1 MSENTRKKL
10 DFIINIVYVMAVA
23 LVIYI
28 GFKILQLAYPF
39 VIALFLVALFRPLIM
54 LIYRKFKVNQKIASV
69 TIIVLLYVAVGTLI
83 FWLITQSVFLLR
95 DALTAFPDYYKNTIA
110 PLLTTLSS
118 TIDEWMSVIPS
129 AWSVELETIQNS
141 LMNGLQ
147 NLIVSFS
154 EKGISV
160 ITSFINTIPS
170 FLFSL
175 IFTILLS
182 LFMSFQYDAVMAFLK
197 KQLPSGITSSLTGI
211 KGIFKNTIFKYMKAI
226 LILMFIT
233 FVELTIGFIILGT
246 PGALRTA
253 ALIAI
258 FDALPIFGTGGI
270 MIPWVLLE
278 LLQGNFSY
286 AIGLAALYGVVT
298 LVRNVI
304 EPKVIGDQLG
314 LNPIVSLMAV
324 YIGYRLFGVIGMI
337 TFPMLAQVLL
347 VLHENGT
354 IKLYK
359 GANTSD

>member
-1 MSENTRKKL
+1 MSENIRKKL
-10 DFIINIVYVMAVA
+10 DFIINIAYIMAVA
-23 LVIYI
+23 LVIYV
-28 GFKILQLAYPF
+28 GFRILQLTYPF
-39 VIALFLVALFRPLIM
+39 VIAFILVALFRPLIK
-54 LIYRKFKVNQKIASV
+54 LIYRKFKVNQKIATV
-69 TIIVLLYVAVGTLI
+69 TIIVLLYVGAGTLI

-95 DALTAFPDYYKNTIA
+95 DALTAFPDYYKDTIA
-110 PLLTTLSS
+110 PLITNLSS
-118 TIDEWMSVIPS
+118 TMEEWMSVIPS
-129 AWSVELETIQNS
+129 AWSAPLETIQNS
-141 LMNGLQ
+141 LMSGIQ
-147 NLIVSFS
+147 NLIVTFS

-182 LFMSFQYDAVMAFLK
+182 LFMSFQYDAVMMFLK
-197 KQLPSGITSSLTGI
+197 KQLPVKVSSSLAGL
-211 KGIFKNTIFKYMKAI
+211 KDIFKNTIFKYMKAI
-226 LILMFIT
+226 LILMTIT

-253 ALIAI
+253 VLIAI
-258 FDALPIFGTGGI
+258 FDALPVFGTGGI
-270 MIPWVLLE
+270 MIPWVIIE
-278 LLQGNFSY
+278 LLQGNFSH
-286 AIGLAALYGVVT
+286 AMGLAALYGVVT

-304 EPKVIGDQLG
+304 EPKVVGDQLG

-337 TFPMLAQVLL
+337 AFPILAQILL

-359 GANTSD
+359 EPNAPN